1 MKDENFKK
9 EINVSNGKIIYKK
22 TDGYSILHSIQ
33 YGVIDENK
41 KLEKILRFNMW
52 DDFSFSAYLFEGE
65 EERVIEFEIDK
76 QNPLYTPIINFLGK
90 ETQFLLE
97 DDESRNK

>member
-1 MKDENFKK
+1 MKKELNK

-22 TDGYSILHSIQ
+22 TEGYSVSHSIQ
-33 YGVIDENK
+33 YGIIDENK
-41 KLEKILRFNMW
+41 KLKKILKLNMW
-52 DDFSFSAYLFEGE
+52 DDFSFSGYLFEGE
-65 EERVIEFEIDK
+65 EEHVIEFEIDK
-76 QNPLYTPIINFLGK
+76 QNPLYTPLINFLGK